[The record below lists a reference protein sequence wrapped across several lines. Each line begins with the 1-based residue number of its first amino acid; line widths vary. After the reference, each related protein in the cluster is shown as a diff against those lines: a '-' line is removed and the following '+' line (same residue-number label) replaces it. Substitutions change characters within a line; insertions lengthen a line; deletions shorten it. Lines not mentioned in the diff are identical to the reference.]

1 MPVNKNLRTF
11 APTFITLLKNKK
23 MKKVLFSFA
32 ILAVAATMTSCD
44 NKGTKNADAKDSA
57 AVAEAAPAEAADPNT
72 LSTDAF
78 SMKAPEGYEI
88 DGKVEYLQQNHKVSF
103 RSVSGSGINSKIDI
117 CHDANIKFET
127 RKADIAKLKAI
138 DPIKVGNVEFQGGWQ
153 PDGKSVVLYADL
165 ADKGTAR
172 VFFPKPSGPKAK
184 DLDDAAIIAQLT
196 ELLSGLN
203 FK

>member
-1 MPVNKNLRTF
+1 
-11 APTFITLLKNKK
+11 

-32 ILAVAATMTSCD
+32 ILAAAAMMVSCD
-44 NKGTKNADAKDSA
+44 NKGTKNTDSA
-57 AVAEAAPAEAADPNT
+57 DSATVAEAVPAEEADPNT

-88 DGKVEYLQQNHKVSF
+88 DGKAEYLQKNHKVSF
-103 RSVSGSGINSKIDI
+103 RAVSGSGLNSKIDI
-117 CHDANIKFET
+117 RHDANIKFET
-127 RKADIAKLKAI
+127 RKSDIAKLTAI

-153 PDGKSVVLYADL
+153 PDGKSIVLYADL
-165 ADKGTAR
+165 ADKGTAS
-172 VFFPKPSGPKAK
+172 VFFPRPTGPKAK
-184 DLDDAAIIAQLT
+184 DLDDAAIIAKLT